1 MKGEENSYE
10 GSNKF
15 KPISLLWMRLISSEV
30 IVMIISAVENNCFS
44 QMTAE
49 GFILLSSKCSV

>member
-1 MKGEENSYE
+1 MIYSLSLLNEGEENSYE

-30 IVMIISAVENNCFS
+30 IVMIISAV
-44 QMTAE
+44 AE
-49 GFILLSSKCSV
+49 TIALVR